1 MDRILPKGGATLALL
16 WGMWSISLYA
26 DLPTDLLSKRQNLLF
41 EYDYRSNAAQSA
53 KLQKSWINP
62 IMLRYNRE
70 FSEQF
75 GDKTY
80 KTGSF
85 TVSIDQP
92 IFRSGGIYYAIRYAR
107 ALKDA
112 NSAQITLN
120 KRQRIAQAVKLLFE
134 IKKSKLQIAKLKLL
148 IQNDAIDIRQKRE
161 RYRAGVLDSSF
172 LDQAILKKNL
182 DEARVLEAQE
192 GLLQLKERFGLLSD
206 KDPDS
211 FKLPTLKQLSQKRYQ
226 RNNLELARDRY
237 RVEQEHYNAKM
248 TWAKYLPTLSVHAR
262 YTDEDINP
270 LFARGGGGLKERYRT
285 YGVTLSMPLDINM
298 FADVEQSKVAALKAE
313 TALIE
318 QQRAV
323 DSQYRLAEKR
333 VEMIDRKIALARKN
347 EKLYRNLYR
356 VTKNLA
362 AAGEKTDLD
371 ARVMQHSLQIKK
383 LDEKIYYYEK
393 QMVLL
398 ELYAKVHDA
407 I

>member
-1 MDRILPKGGATLALL
+1 MHKIPKTVRAWSAILLSLLGGA
-16 WGMWSISLYA
+16 LYA
-26 DLPTDLLSKRQNLLF
+26 DLPDDLLSTRQNLLF
-41 EYDYRSNAAQSA
+41 EYDYRSNEAQSA

-62 IMLRYNRE
+62 IMLRYSRE

-75 GDKTY
+75 GDKSY

-92 IFRSGGIYYAIRYAR
+92 IFRSGGIYYAIRYAE
-107 ALKDA
+107 ALRDA
-112 NSAQITLN
+112 NEAQITLN

-148 IQNDAIDIRQKRE
+148 IQNDTIDIRQKRE
-161 RYRAGVLDSSF
+161 RYEAGVLDSSF

-182 DEARVLEAQE
+182 DEATMLEAEE
-192 GLLQLKERFGLLSD
+192 GLLQLEERFGLLSN
-206 KDPDS
+206 KDPDRL
-211 FKLPTLKQLSQKRYQ
+211 KLPVLKLLPKKRYKEKH
-226 RNNLELARDRY
+226 LELARDRH
-237 RVEQEHYNAKM
+237 RVEQERYNAKM

-285 YGVTLSMPLDINM
+285 YGLTLSMPLDINM
-298 FADVEQSKVAALKAE
+298 FADVEQSKVAALKAQA
-313 TALIE
+313 ALIE
-318 QQRAV
+318 REREV
-323 DSQYRLAEKR
+323 DSDYRLVQKR
-333 VEMIDRKIALARKN
+333 VEMIEKKIALAKRN

-362 AAGEKTDLD
+362 AAGEKTSLD
-371 ARVMQHSLQIKK
+371 ANVMLHALQIKR
-383 LDEKIYYYEK
+383 LDAQIYYYEK